1 MIVIV
6 SVVCGLEI
14 KWVNFEIATEILR
27 PGGLELKLRDGHK
40 INIVVLKSV
49 LMDWESIRVIL
60 KSVHL
65 TLIRLVFHQFME

>member
-27 PGGLELKLRDGHK
+27 PGCGLENRTHGLGIGTRDFEISGRDYGQTCIPTIHG
-40 INIVVLKSV
+40 IGPL
-49 LMDWESIRVIL
+49 E
-60 KSVHL
+60 
-65 TLIRLVFHQFME
+65 

>member
-27 PGGLELKLRDGHK
+27 PGCGLENRTHGLGIHTHDFEISRRDRSQTCIPPIHG
-40 INIVVLKSV
+40 IGP
-49 LMDWESIRVIL
+49 
-60 KSVHL
+60 
-65 TLIRLVFHQFME
+65 ME